1 MCLPREIPGT
11 EGCGL
16 RKRKT
21 EIGKRK
27 GENGKRK
34 SASKREQ
41 RKFIYSAERE
51 QIQDDAVGLKRKTPI
66 TLNNLGNQSNQ
77 NNQNTPTTPNTP
89 INTITPSPSAK
100 EKRADKI
107 DNQQ

>member
-1 MCLPREIPGT
+1 MCLPREIPGP

-16 RKRKT
+16 RKRKS
-21 EIGKRK
+21 
-27 GENGKRK
+27 ENGKRK

-51 QIQDDAVGLKRKTPI
+51 QIQDDAVGLKRKSARTQ
-66 TLNNLGNQSNQ
+66 NNLSNPS
-77 NNQNTPTTPNTP
+77 NQNTPTTPNTP

-107 DNQQ
+107 DNQL

>member
-1 MCLPREIPGT
+1 MCLPREIPGP

-16 RKRKT
+16 RKRKS
-21 EIGKRK
+21 
-27 GENGKRK
+27 ENGKRK

-77 NNQNTPTTPNTP
+77 NNQNNQNTPTTPNTP

-107 DNQQ
+107 DNQL